1 MSPLLF
7 CLSSSLLGAGSD
19 PESYELHLCAKDYCF
34 GRADRL
40 IGLTVLQLR
49 DLAASTAGQISG
61 AAGGSR
67 PGGAAAGSGAC
78 ACLCS
83 LGKRLHLD
91 DTGWTIL
98 RILSQRPQDEIAREF
113 VRLKSEVRSSNDAS
127 VPAAGSVPSTPR
139 SR

>member
-1 MSPLLF
+1 
-7 CLSSSLLGAGSD
+7 LLGAGSD

-49 DLAASTAGQISG
+49 DLSTPTR
-61 AAGGSR
+61 GGT
-67 PGGAAAGSGAC
+67 GGGTPGSGAC
-78 ACLCS
+78 ACICR
-83 LGKRLHLD
+83 LGRRLHMD

-113 VRLKSEVRSSNDAS
+113 VRLKSEVRSPNEGQTT
-127 VPAAGSVPSTPR
+127 AGTTTPSAPR